1 MNITDD
7 NTSRSAILLSEAID
21 KDIEELVGWDTAQ
34 VISFSIFSMKDMIS
48 EFMANVDVSSL

>member
-7 NTSRSAILLSEAID
+7 NTSRSAIQLSEAID